1 MSDTVIMSPMKA
13 IRANCIECC
22 GNQVSEVR
30 LCTAT
35 ECPLYPFRMGKNPY
49 RKKREYTE
57 EEKAAM
63 RERLSKNH
71 P

>member
-1 MSDTVIMSPMKA
+1 MSDTVIISPMKA
-13 IRANCIECC
+13 IRAACIECC
-22 GNQVSEVR
+22 GTQISEVR
-30 LCTAT
+30 LCTVT
-35 ECPLYPFRMGKNPY
+35 SCPLHPFRMGKNPY

-63 RERLSKNH
+63 RERLSKNR